1 MKNYNTIIFKN
12 RYFNINTTK
21 KLGRFNIK
29 SAENLNFLND
39 RKEIVTSN
47 EKYKCVYF
55 NFEVGDGLAK
65 HRHEGYATVLVLK
78 GAVKM
83 TFETEN
89 LPLADENVFELSE
102 NMMLSFDARVVHDL
116 VAQAPSQ
123 VLVTISERLS

>member
-1 MKNYNTIIFKN
+1 MQGQTQVV
-12 RYFNINTTK
+12 
-21 KLGRFNIK
+21 
-29 SAENLNFLND
+29 NLNFLND

-89 LPLADENVFELSE
+89 LPLAPENIFELSE

-116 VAQAPSQ
+116 VAKAPSQ

>member
-1 MKNYNTIIFKN
+1 MQGQTQVV
-12 RYFNINTTK
+12 
-21 KLGRFNIK
+21 
-29 SAENLNFLND
+29 NLNFLND

-89 LPLADENVFELSE
+89 VPLADENIFELSE

-116 VAQAPSQ
+116 VAKAPSQ

>member
-1 MKNYNTIIFKN
+1 MSLNLLI
-12 RYFNINTTK
+12 TTDTVDYT
-21 KLGRFNIK
+21 R
-29 SAENLNFLND
+29 SYD
-39 RKEIVTSN
+39 
-47 EKYKCVYF
+47 
-55 NFEVGDGLAK
+55 
-65 HRHEGYATVLVLK
+65 GYATVLVLK

-89 LPLADENVFELSE
+89 LPLAPENIFELSE